1 MIQGL
6 TKIWSFWKLKRLG
19 FLCNILFKLMETV
32 TNTKHRPSKKLM
44 VVAKNNPLQKK
55 KTTSKKMKV
64 ITKKRIF
71 IIIGLCLLLF
81 LSIPFYV
88 KYQARHKIFANVEN
102 VKNKEFA
109 IVLGAAIKNN
119 NKPGNF
125 LKYRLDDAI
134 TLYKA
139 GKIKKIL
146 ISGDNGEDAHDE
158 ISVMNNYL
166 VEKGIPQDII
176 FGDYAGFDT
185 YSTMERADKI
195 FDIKS
200 AIIVSQGFH
209 LPRAIYIAN
218 EKGIDA
224 TGYASKQSYGKRRYF
239 IREHFATI
247 KSFFDCTINRK
258 AKYYGKKEN
267 TNRKT
272 NINIEQLK

>member
-1 MIQGL
+1 M
-6 TKIWSFWKLKRLG
+6 
-19 FLCNILFKLMETV
+19 N
-32 TNTKHRPSKKLM
+32 
-44 VVAKNNPLQKK
+44 
-55 KTTSKKMKV
+55 KMKV
-64 ITKKRIF
+64 FTKKRSL
-71 IIIGLCLLLF
+71 IISGLSLLLL
-81 LSIPFYV
+81 LSIPFFV
-88 KYQARHKIFANVEN
+88 KYKARHKVFANIEN
-102 VKNKEFA
+102 VKEKDFA

-119 NKPGNF
+119 NQPGNY
-125 LKYRLDDAI
+125 LKYRLDDAL
-134 TLYKA
+134 TLYKT

-166 VEKGIPQDII
+166 VKNGVPQDII

-209 LPRAIYIAN
+209 LPRAIYIAR

-224 TGYASKQSYGKRRYF
+224 TGYATKQSFGKRRYF

-247 KSFFDCTINRK
+247 KSFFDCNINRK
-258 AKYYGKKEN
+258 SKYYGNKEN
-267 TNRKT
+267 TDGNS
-272 NINIEQLK
+272 NIKIEQLK

>member
-1 MIQGL
+1 
-6 TKIWSFWKLKRLG
+6 
-19 FLCNILFKLMETV
+19 
-32 TNTKHRPSKKLM
+32 
-44 VVAKNNPLQKK
+44 
-55 KTTSKKMKV
+55 MKV
-64 ITKKRIF
+64 FTKRRIL
-71 IIIGLCLLLF
+71 IIIGLCLLLL

-88 KYQARHKIFANVEN
+88 KYKARHKVFANVEN

-109 IVLGAAIKNN
+109 IVLGAAIRNN
-119 NKPGNF
+119 NEPGKF
-125 LKYRLDDAI
+125 LRFRLDDAI
-134 TLYKA
+134 TLYRT

-166 VEKGIPQDII
+166 VENGVPQDII

-185 YSTMERADKI
+185 YSTMERADKV

-209 LPRAIYIAN
+209 LPRAIYIGK

-224 TGYASKQSYGKRRYF
+224 TGYSTKQSFGKRRYF

-247 KSFFDCTINRK
+247 KSFFDCIINRK
-258 AKYYGKKEN
+258 AKYYGNKEN

-272 NINIEQLK
+272 NIKTEQLR